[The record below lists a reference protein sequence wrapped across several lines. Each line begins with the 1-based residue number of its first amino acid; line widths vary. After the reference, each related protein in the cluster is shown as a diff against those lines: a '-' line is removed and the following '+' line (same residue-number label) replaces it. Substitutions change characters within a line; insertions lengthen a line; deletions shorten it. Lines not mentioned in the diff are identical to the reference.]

1 MRVVPHVDWNNITL
15 SLLNFVKVMF
25 GQAMKNISKYKGYF
39 CFEFLDLYQSGAR
52 FGDLITMHLS

>member
-1 MRVVPHVDWNNITL
+1 
-15 SLLNFVKVMF
+15 MF